1 MANDKKSPAIA
12 AQSEVPA
19 KTTMTMRASGVLS
32 GGALQW
38 SVPVGAQTGWIRSRK
53 VLAVIMMTSCVG
65 AVGIDERASAS
76 RRFVILHV
84 YQAESR
90 SRSS

>member
-1 MANDKKSPAIA
+1 ML
-12 AQSEVPA
+12 
-19 KTTMTMRASGVLS
+19 SGV
-32 GGALQW
+32 ALQW
-38 SVPVGAQTGWIRSRK
+38 SVPVGAQTGWTSSRTA
-53 VLAVIMMTSCVG
+53 LAVIIMTSCVG

>member
-1 MANDKKSPAIA
+1 
-12 AQSEVPA
+12 
-19 KTTMTMRASGVLS
+19 MRGSGQKH
-32 GGALQW
+32 GDQEGEWGAFGRRPT
-38 SVPVGAQTGWIRSRK
+38 VVGARGRTNRLDKIQDT
-53 VLAVIMMTSCVG
+53 LAVIIMTSCVG

-84 YQAESR
+84 YLAESR